1 MNCFSDGAEVKN
13 TLVNAG
19 NRRRGFDPWVR
30 KLPGERN
37 GNLLQYCCLE
47 NSLDRGA
54 WRATVH
60 GASKNQTQL
69 SNWARMNMHACV
81 NYLYILEIKPLSVAS
96 FANTFSRST
105 CCVFI
110 LFIVFF
116 AVQKP
121 ISLFTSRLFIFA
133 FISIALGD
141 WLKLTKTLVQLM
153 PENVLPVLSTRNFI
167 VSCLI
172 FKSLRHFEFIF
183 VDGVRVCSNF
193 IDLHVAIQL
202 FQNNLIKRLSFPYC
216 IVLPLLSKIHW
227 L

>member
-1 MNCFSDGAEVKN
+1 MQVWSLGQKVPQ
-13 TLVNAG
+13 
-19 NRRRGFDPWVR
+19 RRKWQPTPVF
-30 KLPGERN
+30 LPGEFSWQR
-37 GNLLQYCCLE
+37 
-47 NSLDRGA
+47 SLAGYSPWSLKESD
-54 WRATVH
+54 T
-60 GASKNQTQL
+60 TEQL
-69 SNWARMNMHACV
+69 SMHEHARVCD
-81 NYLYILEIKPLSVAS
+81 YLYILEIKALSVAS
-96 FANTFSRST
+96 FANIFSRST
-105 CCVFI
+105 HCVFI

-121 ISLFTSRLFIFA
+121 VSLFMSHLFIFA

-141 WLKLTKTLVQLM
+141 WLTKTLVQLM

-193 IDLHVAIQL
+193 IDLHVAVQL
-202 FQNNLIKRLSFPYC
+202 SQNNLMKRLSFPHC
-216 IVLPLLSKIHW
+216 IVLPPLSKINW